1 MTAARAVP
9 ALVVLLTDECQEL
22 AAAAPGGPGAAE
34 VARVIRM
41 GRAASVTVA
50 SCYSR
55 PDSRPLRPACPCPD
69 HPGRN
74 LLPLGGGAARGM
86 CPVDGRSY
94 QLYPPE
100 VSP

>member
-1 MTAARAVP
+1 MTAADRAAP
-9 ALVVLLTDECQEL
+9 ALMVLVTDECQEL
-22 AAAAPGGPGAAE
+22 AGVAACDDVLAAE
-34 VARVIRM
+34 VTRVIRM
-41 GRAASVTVA
+41 GRAASVTVT
-50 SCYSR
+50 SCY
-55 PDSRPLRPACPCPD
+55 SRPLRPACPCPD

-100 VSP
+100 VAP